1 MRTLIIMV
9 TLLVAPTWVAP
20 TVPTPP
26 IVNNVEEKKE
36 NCKIGIFSRN
46 QY

>member
-36 NCKIGIFSRN
+36 EIIKNMDLF
-46 QY
+46 

>member
-26 IVNNVEEKKE
+26 IVNNVEEKKRR
-36 NCKIGIFSRN
+36 NNKKYGFIFA
-46 QY
+46 